1 MPAVAPQLIGRE
13 GELGAVVGLFE
24 DRASLSGAVALYGEA
39 GIGKTSLWTSGLD
52 AAVARGYRVL
62 VCRTSEV
69 ETRLAYAGLADLL
82 RDVVDDVLP
91 EMPPIQRRALEVALL
106 LDESETQV
114 DERAVAAAFLA
125 ALRSLAVD
133 RPLCVGVDDLQWL
146 DAASLAALRFALA
159 RLDDEEVAAFLT
171 IRGNPPPWLRRTVPE
186 TRLETLEIRGLSIGA
201 THELLHRRLGTTFP
215 RPTLI
220 RLWETSGGNPFYALE
235 LGGALQ
241 RRGGK
246 LSPGDPLPIPP
257 TLEELLGERVDDLDV
272 DARDV
277 CRVVAAVA
285 EPTADLVEE
294 VLGSRADAGLLAA
307 LDARILELDGER
319 LRFTHPLL
327 ASAVSAPQTPSRR
340 RSLHARLAEVVSTGE
355 ERARHLA
362 LAATGPS
369 PRVASTLEEA
379 AGSAHAR
386 GAPQTAA
393 ELAEQALRLTPP
405 ADAEDAR
412 RRVLLAAA
420 RQHAAGDADRAVEL
434 LTRALEH
441 AAPGVARAAIL
452 VQLAE
457 VEEGF
462 EARVAH
468 YREALVEAEG
478 DDALEATIH
487 LGLAN
492 LMNYEGGVE
501 RGLAHSE
508 SAVRAAARTTDIGL
522 RCSALASC
530 ADWRFRAGRGVPRAE
545 MDEALALERT
555 LPDAPLPG
563 GPLVVFSHL
572 LVWAVALDEAR
583 GLLLQLLDAAR
594 RRQDAATEAFA
605 LRSLGFLEWRAGNWA
620 EADRHAAGGIELL
633 TQLGR
638 VDPPAEFPAAIIAAH
653 RGRIDEARARSSA
666 AVARAEAE
674 RIRIG
679 QSGHGWVLGFIEL
692 SLGDPAGALE
702 HLRRSFELRNTF
714 MREPG
719 MRVELGDLLEALI
732 ATGEL
737 DEAAG
742 ILAEWEPRA
751 AALDRAWL
759 LAILARCRG
768 LLLAARGD
776 LDGAFASFERALA
789 EHERD
794 VDPFSRART
803 LLALGRTQRR
813 AKKRAAARA
822 TLEDA
827 LARFETLGAPLWADQ
842 TRAELG
848 RIGGRAP
855 SGDALTVAERRIAE
869 LVAQGRSN
877 KQVAAALFL
886 TEHSVET
893 ALSRIYRKLGIHSR
907 AQLAKALSN
916 S

>member
-1 MPAVAPQLIGRE
+1 MDRGPTTGLVA
-13 GELGAVVGLFE
+13 
-24 DRASLSGAVALYGEA
+24 
-39 GIGKTSLWTSGLD
+39 
-52 AAVARGYRVL
+52 
-62 VCRTSEV
+62 
-69 ETRLAYAGLADLL
+69 
-82 RDVVDDVLP
+82 
-91 EMPPIQRRALEVALL
+91 ALE
-106 LDESETQV
+106 
-114 DERAVAAAFLA
+114 
-125 ALRSLAVD
+125 
-133 RPLCVGVDDLQWL
+133 
-146 DAASLAALRFALA
+146 
-159 RLDDEEVAAFLT
+159 
-171 IRGNPPPWLRRTVPE
+171 
-186 TRLETLEIRGLSIGA
+186 
-201 THELLHRRLGTTFP
+201 
-215 RPTLI
+215 
-220 RLWETSGGNPFYALE
+220 
-235 LGGALQ
+235 
-241 RRGGK
+241 
-246 LSPGDPLPIPP
+246 
-257 TLEELLGERVDDLDV
+257 
-272 DARDV
+272 
-277 CRVVAAVA
+277 
-285 EPTADLVEE
+285 
-294 VLGSRADAGLLAA
+294 
-307 LDARILELDGER
+307 ARILELDGER

-327 ASAVSAPQTPSRR
+327 ASAVSARQTPSRR
-340 RSLHARLAEVVSTGE
+340 RSLHARLAEVVSSAE

-362 LAATGPS
+362 LATTDPS
-369 PRVASTLEEA
+369 PPIASILEEA

-420 RQHAAGDADRAVEL
+420 RHHAAGDTGRAVEL
-434 LTRALEH
+434 LTRARER

-452 VQLAE
+452 VRLAE
-457 VEEGF
+457 VEGGF
-462 EARVAH
+462 EAPVAH
-468 YREALVEAEG
+468 YREALAEAEG

-492 LMNYEGGVE
+492 LMNYHGGVE

-563 GPLVVFSHL
+563 GPFLVFSHQ

-594 RRQDAATEAFA
+594 RRQDAAMEAFA

-653 RGRIDEARARSSA
+653 RGRIDEARARASA

-674 RIRIG
+674 RIGIG

-732 ATGEL
+732 ATGQL

-742 ILAEWEPRA
+742 ILVEWEPRA

-768 LLLAARGD
+768 LLLAARRD
-776 LDGAFASFERALA
+776 LDGAFASFDRALA

-813 AKKRAAARA
+813 AKKRGAARA

-855 SGDALTVAERRIAE
+855 SGDALTGAERRIAE
-869 LVAQGRSN
+869 LVAQGSSN

>member
-1 MPAVAPQLIGRE
+1 M
-13 GELGAVVGLFE
+13 
-24 DRASLSGAVALYGEA
+24 
-39 GIGKTSLWTSGLD
+39 
-52 AAVARGYRVL
+52 
-62 VCRTSEV
+62 
-69 ETRLAYAGLADLL
+69 
-82 RDVVDDVLP
+82 
-91 EMPPIQRRALEVALL
+91 
-106 LDESETQV
+106 
-114 DERAVAAAFLA
+114 
-125 ALRSLAVD
+125 
-133 RPLCVGVDDLQWL
+133 
-146 DAASLAALRFALA
+146 
-159 RLDDEEVAAFLT
+159 
-171 IRGNPPPWLRRTVPE
+171 
-186 TRLETLEIRGLSIGA
+186 LEIRGLSIGA

-257 TLEELLGERVDDLDV
+257 TLEELLGERVDDLDA
-272 DARDV
+272 DATDV

-294 VLGSRADAGLLAA
+294 ALGSRADAGLLAA
-307 LDARILELDGER
+307 LEARILELDGER

-327 ASAVSAPQTPSRR
+327 ASAVSARQTPSRR

-362 LAATGPS
+362 LAATEPS
-369 PRVASTLEEA
+369 PRVASILEEA

-420 RQHAAGDADRAVEL
+420 RHHAAGDADRAVEL

-441 AAPGVARAAIL
+441 AAPGVERAAIL

-468 YREALVEAEG
+468 YREALDEAEG

-492 LMNYEGGVE
+492 LMNYHGGVE

-522 RCSALASC
+522 RCSALASR

-653 RGRIDEARARSSA
+653 RGRIDEARARASA

-776 LDGAFASFERALA
+776 LDGAFASFDRALA

-855 SGDALTVAERRIAE
+855 SGDALTGAERRIAE